1 MTKADRKRAAA
12 EANDRRYED
21 DRQRFLAR
29 RRGIPTETVEQYL
42 ARGGEIKR
50 YHFKDPPVWKQTF
63 NGFEK
68 CVKRRG
74 KPWSSAS

>member
-1 MTKADRKRAAA
+1 MNKSDRKRAID

-21 DRQRFLAR
+21 DRQRLMAR
-29 RRGIPTETVEQYL
+29 RRATPTETVEQFL

-50 YHFKDPPVWKQTF
+50 YHFKSPPVWKQTF

-68 CVKRRG
+68 CPKRKG
-74 KPWSSAS
+74 KTWSSAS